1 MESNFFADEN
11 PSEGIRLTRHCIDKL
26 LFYLNALNMNI
37 LPLRE
42 FQIFSCQTEEEKRTY
57 AERLLREG
65 LSGTR
70 RCVDEEGRFSIYIG
84 NEQFVVAPDING
96 IYKDGGII
104 TVYPLENTVI
114 HCRHKCR
121 KIGR

>member
-11 PSEGIRLTRHCIDKL
+11 FSEYVRLTRHCIDKL
-26 LFYLNALNMNI
+26 LFYLNALNI
-37 LPLRE
+37 LPSRE
-42 FQIFSCQTEEEKRTY
+42 FQIFSCQTEEEKRAY
-57 AERLLREG
+57 AEKLLREG

-70 RCVDEEGRFSIYIG
+70 RRVDEEGRFSIYIG

-104 TVYPLENTVI
+104 TVYPLGNTI
-114 HCRHKCR
+114 IPLRHKCR